1 MRLREFTL
9 RDIAAIADI
18 RNASV
23 SISPDF
29 YAMTVDRFRCDF
41 YGEGQP
47 AQSRIIVAEN
57 EQLEVVGFYHLYT
70 DEHLLRTGRADLD
83 SLHVRPDIRSAG
95 IGALLLTHACTA
107 AGEWGARHVSIAIP
121 ESSTRSLAFLNRHGF
136 EAVCTFEKT
145 RVKLSG
151 TEFASPVLP
160 PEQGLRHFEVG
171 VDESAFIKLF
181 NACFSKLWNF
191 SELTIKELTDWNHRA
206 NFDPEGCFLLFE
218 NDVLIGFS
226 TVLKT
231 EETIEN
237 SPAPIGRIFELGVIP
252 HKRRS
257 GAGFVLLQKALH
269 YAAMQGL
276 HAVDL
281 VTEASHDGGRH
292 LFQKLGEH
300 PIRRTIVLHRQID
313 AMQDSKRI
321 VDG

>member
-47 AQSRIIVAEN
+47 AQSRIVVAEN

-70 DEHLLRTGRADLD
+70 DEHLLRTGRVDLD

-95 IGALLLTHACTA
+95 IGALLLTHACTTA
-107 AGEWGARHVSIAIP
+107 REWGAGRVSIAIP
-121 ESSTRSLAFLNRHGF
+121 ESSTRSMAFLTRQGF

-145 RVKLSG
+145 RVNLSG
-151 TEFASPVLP
+151 TDFAPPVLP
-160 PEQGLRHFEVG
+160 PEQGIRHFAVG
-171 VDESAFIKLF
+171 VDETAFIKLF
-181 NACFSKLWNF
+181 NECFSKLWNF
-191 SELTIKELTDWNHRA
+191 SELTVKELTDWNHRA

-231 EETIEN
+231 EEMIEN
-237 SPAPIGRIFELGVIP
+237 RSAPIGRIFELGVIP
-252 HKRRS
+252 QKRQS
-257 GAGFVLLQKALH
+257 GAGFILLQQALH
-269 YAAMQGL
+269 YAAAQGL
-276 HAVDL
+276 QAVDL
-281 VTEASHDGGRH
+281 VTEASHDGGRQ
-292 LFQKLGEH
+292 LFRKLGEH
-300 PIRRTIVLHRQID
+300 PVRRTIVLHRSIET
-313 AMQDSKRI
+313 MQFPKRF